1 MAGKSGFAVLSEKQ
15 TEDVAM
21 EIFKQMNKN
30 AAITAVMYIIVGII
44 LTFFPASTARTIGYA
59 FATVILIVGLG
70 FLYRFII
77 KETAYCFV
85 GNELVIGIVLVL
97 ASIYVY
103 VRVDSVVSIIP
114 VLLGI
119 VVVVSGISKLQN
131 AIGLRKMQYQ
141 GSTAVLAFAVLNI
154 LFGVILVL
162 NPFSAVTTL
171 IMLIGLGLIF
181 SGITDLV
188 TAFWIAR
195 NIYKVDKDQE
205 IIVEAR
211 DIEQTYSAS
220 NDEGENI

>member
-1 MAGKSGFAVLSEKQ
+1 MG
-15 TEDVAM
+15 
-21 EIFKQMNKN
+21 IFKEMNKN
-30 AAITAVMYIIVGII
+30 AVITSVMYIIVGII
-44 LTFFPASTARTIGYA
+44 LTLFPASTARTIGYA

-85 GNELVIGIVLVL
+85 GNELVIGVVLVL

-103 VRVDSVVSIIP
+103 ARVDSVVSIIP

-119 VVVVSGISKLQN
+119 VVIVSGITKLQN

-154 LFGVILVL
+154 FFGVVLVF

-181 SGITDLV
+181 SGITDLF
-188 TAFWIAR
+188 TTFWIAK
-195 NIYKVDKDQE
+195 NIHKVDKNEE

-211 DIEQTYSAS
+211 EVGETYSAS
-220 NDEGENI
+220 EDEGENE

>member
-1 MAGKSGFAVLSEKQ
+1 M
-15 TEDVAM
+15 M
-21 EIFKQMNKN
+21 NIFKEMNKN
-30 AAITAVMYIIVGII
+30 AVITAAVYIIVGLI

-103 VRVDSVVSIIP
+103 ARVESVVSIIP

-119 VVVVSGISKLQN
+119 VVTVSGITKLQN

-141 GSTAVLAFAVLNI
+141 GSTAVLVLGILNI
-154 LFGVILVL
+154 FFGIVL
-162 NPFSAVTTL
+162 IFNPFSAVTTL
-171 IMLIGLGLIF
+171 IMLIGLGLVF
-181 SGITDLV
+181 SGVTDLV
-188 TAFWIAR
+188 TTFWIAR
-195 NIYKVDKDQE
+195 NIHKVNKQEE
-205 IIVEAR
+205 IIIEAR
-211 DIEQTYSAS
+211 EIEEPFSDS
-220 NDEGENI
+220 GEGDRE